1 MTISYGGSAYFQRMD
16 RIPESQAFAERLRK
30 ALEVAG
36 VRRSPTVVANEFNLR
51 FWGRSI
57 TPHTARNWLLGQ
69 ALPTQDKLMVL
80 AEWLQVSPDELRF
93 GKAASGSRLSDADA
107 QFEQL
112 DMADR
117 EMIKRYLHLPRD
129 QRKTVRDVVAAMSA
143 ASDPLRQTGTR
154 QTTP

>member
-1 MTISYGGSAYFQRMD
+1 MAP
-16 RIPESQAFAERLRK
+16 IPETQAFAERLRR
-30 ALEVAG
+30 ALDAAG
-36 VRRSPTVVANEFNLR
+36 VRPSPTVVANEFNQR
-51 FWGRSI
+51 YWGRSI

-69 ALPTQDKLMVL
+69 ALPTQDKLVVL

-117 EMIKRYLHLPRD
+117 EMIHRYLSLPTAD
-129 QRKTVRDVVAAMSA
+129 RKTVREVVAAMAVA
-143 ASDPLRQTGTR
+143 AGGKKKPGKEA
-154 QTTP
+154 